1 MGNKIQ
7 LALIIV
13 VTILVVTQI
22 YTAVELVRLNS
33 NNHSTTKDC
42 YKYKHQNHSWKHNKN
57 WKMKPEGKMKQ
68 GWKMKPEG
76 KMKSLDQK
84 K

>member
-13 VTILVVTQI
+13 VTILVATQI

-33 NNHSTTKDC
+33 NDHSTTKDC
-42 YKYKHQNHSWKHNKN
+42 YKYKQQNFSWKHHKYGS
-57 WKMKPEGKMKQ
+57 KMKH
-68 GWKMKPEG
+68 GWKMKSDA

>member
-7 LALIIV
+7 LALIVV
-13 VTILVVTQI
+13 VTILVATQI

-33 NNHSTTKDC
+33 NDHSTTKDC
-42 YKYKHQNHSWKHNKN
+42 YKYKQQNFSWKHHNYG
-57 WKMKPEGKMKQ
+57 GKMKY
-68 GWKMKPEG
+68 GWKMKSDA

>member
-22 YTAVELVRLNS
+22 YTAVELGRLNS

-57 WKMKPEGKMKQ
+57 WKMRDGWKMKQ

>member
-33 NNHSTTKDC
+33 NDHTTTKDC
-42 YKYKHQNHSWKHNKN
+42 YKYKQQNFSWKHNKYG
-57 WKMKPEGKMKQ
+57 GKMKF
-68 GWKMKPEG
+68 GG
-76 KMKSLDQK
+76 KMKSLDAK

>member
-13 VTILVVTQI
+13 VTILIMTQV
-22 YTAVELVRLNS
+22 YTVVELVRLNS
-33 NNHSTTKDC
+33 NDHGTTKDC
-42 YKYKHQNHSWKHNKN
+42 YEHKYKSFSWKHKYS
-57 WKMKPEGKMKQ
+57 
-68 GWKMKPEG
+68 G
-76 KMKSLDQK
+76 KMKSFDVK